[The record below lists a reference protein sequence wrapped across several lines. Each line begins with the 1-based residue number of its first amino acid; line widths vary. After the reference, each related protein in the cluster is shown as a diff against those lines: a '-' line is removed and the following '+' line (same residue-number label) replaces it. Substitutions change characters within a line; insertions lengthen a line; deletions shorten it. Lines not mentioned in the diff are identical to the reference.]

1 MKKTLIGF
9 CLAAVL
15 AAVSFAGSDDVIV
28 LFSTPG
34 PDTYADHSPVLDG
47 ECYALVW
54 TPTGETF
61 AGIGSDGVAKGGSKV
76 LLKAPVAK
84 GGRCPCV
91 QFTVDGAYYEANGLS
106 NGTMAVYLLDTRRYK
121 TDADGVITSEVA
133 SWGRDSTLVNG
144 YGATGGSVS
153 GRFASTSASSA
164 AATDSAAAVPE
175 GGQNLRIRDIQLI
188 EGNVYIYASGTL
200 PSMRYEL
207 KAGGEPADLEADGKE
222 RYGKGGAEDLII
234 VKPQTPGAQFFSI
247 STK

>member
-61 AGIGSDGVAKGGSKV
+61 AGIGSDG
-76 LLKAPVAK
+76 VAK

-153 GRFASTSASSA
+153 GRFASTSAASA
-164 AATDSAAAVPE
+164 ATTASAAAVPE

>member
-1 MKKTLIGF
+1 MKKSLIGF

-15 AAVSFAGSDDVIV
+15 ASVSFAGSDDVIV

-34 PDTYADHSPVLDG
+34 PDAYADGSQVLDG

-54 TPTGETF
+54 TPIGEAF
-61 AGIGSDGVAKGGSKV
+61 AGIGSDGVAKGGSRV

-121 TDADGVITSEVA
+121 TDAAGVITSEVA
-133 SWGRDSTLVNG
+133 SWGRNSTLVNG
-144 YGATGGSVS
+144 YGATGGTVS
-153 GRFASTSASSA
+153 GRFASAFASSA
-164 AATDSAAAVPE
+164 ATTTSAAAIPQ
-175 GGQNLRIRDIQLI
+175 GGDGLRIRDIQLI
-188 EGNVYIYASGTL
+188 EGNVYIYARGTL

-207 KAGGEPADLEADGKE
+207 KAGGAPANLAADGKQ
-222 RYGKGGAEDLII
+222 RYGEGESKDLII
-234 VKPQTPGAQFFSI
+234 VTPQKSGAQFFSI

>member
-1 MKKTLIGF
+1 MRWCGR
-9 CLAAVL
+9 
-15 AAVSFAGSDDVIV
+15 
-28 LFSTPG
+28 
-34 PDTYADHSPVLDG
+34 HSNP
-47 ECYALVW
+47 EFIR
-54 TPTGETF
+54 P
-61 AGIGSDGVAKGGSKV
+61 
-76 LLKAPVAK
+76 
-84 GGRCPCV
+84 
-91 QFTVDGAYYEANGLS
+91 
-106 NGTMAVYLLDTRRYK
+106 
-121 TDADGVITSEVA
+121 TSEDVRAYFDVGGYTNRYTNQGVPCSAKNPVA

-222 RYGKGGAEDLII
+222 RYGEGGAKDLII